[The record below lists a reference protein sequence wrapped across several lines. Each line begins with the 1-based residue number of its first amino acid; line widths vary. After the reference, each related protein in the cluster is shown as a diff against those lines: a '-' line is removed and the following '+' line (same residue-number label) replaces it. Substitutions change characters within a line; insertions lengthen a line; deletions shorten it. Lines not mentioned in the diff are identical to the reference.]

1 LRKLSVLILMFTVGF
16 TCQGQKGQFENDMRT
31 MAAAG
36 KLENKIYSNK
46 HAGFE
51 VHLPQTPCDAKLNT
65 TMNADNGSA
74 MLLVC
79 NHVVQGRG
87 GMYTFSVLT
96 ETWEHFPTLQN
107 VEQYVRSM
115 RHFGERD
122 PNIKMVE
129 GETKHR
135 MSGMDFWQT
144 ILSNHVPEGTYFQG
158 LSCTHLNA
166 YILCFKA
173 EAPTVEL
180 VRALLNVDGKL
191 KFSDAMPLKKTS
203 NTN

>member
-1 LRKLSVLILMFTVGF
+1 MFTVGF
-16 TCQGQKGQFENDMRT
+16 TCQGQKGQFGNDMRAL
-31 MAAAG
+31 AAAG

-51 VHLPQTPCDAKLNT
+51 VHLPQTPCDAKLNA
-65 TMNADNGSA
+65 TMNADNGSG

-79 NHVVQGRG
+79 NHVVQGWG
-87 GMYTFSVLT
+87 GMYTFSIFI
-96 ETWEHFPTLQN
+96 ETWDHFPTLQN

-135 MSGMDFWQT
+135 MSSMDFWQT

-173 EAPTVEL
+173 EAPTQEL
-180 VRALLNVDGKL
+180 IRALLNVDGKV
-191 KFSDAMPLKKTS
+191 KFFGTMPLKKTS
-203 NTN
+203 SKN